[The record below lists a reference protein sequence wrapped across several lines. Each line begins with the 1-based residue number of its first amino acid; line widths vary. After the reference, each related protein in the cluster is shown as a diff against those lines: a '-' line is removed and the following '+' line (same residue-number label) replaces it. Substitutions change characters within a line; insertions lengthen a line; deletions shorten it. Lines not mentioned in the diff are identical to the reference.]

1 MGGWTG
7 LGIGCAQNAIS
18 TCLPPSP
25 LASNADLSNHN
36 HSPATMAQ
44 TVLETTTGK
53 TVTVVGASIEM
64 PPGMTTEKHHAAT
77 ESSQAVLRIQLEPVI
92 TTALDLTIGAVER
105 VVVLRCM
112 SLSNTQRAVETTR
125 GGAVLPHTTLNDL
138 HQASTSNNLQTRS
151 TQQAEVGTRA
161 EGRGIRTEERAVG
174 MGTEAARMDREQQQG
189 DTI

>member
-1 MGGWTG
+1 MT
-7 LGIGCAQNAIS
+7 
-18 TCLPPSP
+18 
-25 LASNADLSNHN
+25 
-36 HSPATMAQ
+36 Q
-44 TVLETTTGK
+44 TVLETATGK
-53 TVTVVGASIEM
+53 TVTVAVVGASTEM

-77 ESSQAVLRIQLEPVI
+77 ESNQAVLRIQLERVI
-92 TTALDLTIGAVER
+92 TMALDLTTGAVER
-105 VVVLRCM
+105 VVVVRCM
-112 SLSNTQRAVETTR
+112 SLSNTQREVETTR